1 LLFESLFHGAAK
13 NLSSVVLQDVVQPID
28 VVEPLPG
35 PAMNDLREVEESR
48 LSEFEQLL
56 TLQIA
61 LAGNPNLPGTT
72 AQKRRMDTTLPL
84 EYSGH
89 APQP

>member
-61 LAGNPNLPGTT
+61 LAGNPNFYDRSLSRGKKP
-72 AQKRRMDTTLPL
+72 
-84 EYSGH
+84 S
-89 APQP
+89 